1 MALLNLLVQFMFSFA
16 KDNSALLG
24 SVSAIVAVICFSIND
39 VAIKFLS
46 GGYALHQV
54 VLIRSFIG
62 VIFLMAVIVP
72 MSGGLP
78 ALKTK
83 RLGIHFLRGSCVVFA
98 NMAFFLGIAALP
110 LAEGVAIFFISPL
123 VITVFSVV
131 FLKEHV
137 GPRRWVAI
145 ALGLVGVVIVLR
157 PGTEAFQFAA
167 LLPLMA
173 AFGYAGLHML
183 TRYIGRTESAAAMSF
198 YIQMTFILV
207 SSSLGLIMGDGKF
220 AGGTDPSLEFLFRAW
235 VWPPLADVSILIL
248 LGVVSALGGF
258 FISQAYR
265 VSEAALVAPF
275 EYIAMP
281 MAIVWGILVFDEWPD
296 GVALAGIA
304 LILGSGL
311 YMIWREARVS
321 DAEVPDTPRY
331 RR

>member
-1 MALLNLLVQFMFSFA
+1 MFTFA
-16 KDNSALLG
+16 KDNPALLG

-46 GGYALHQV
+46 GDYALHQV
-54 VLIRSFIG
+54 VLIRSIIG
-62 VIFLMAVIVP
+62 SIFLLAVIVP
-72 MSGGLP
+72 ISGGLP
-78 ALKTK
+78 ALRTR
-83 RLGIHFLRGSCVVFA
+83 RLGIHILRGSCVVFA
-98 NMAFFLGIAALP
+98 NMAFFLGLAALP

-123 VITVFSVV
+123 VITVFSVI
-131 FLKEHV
+131 FLKEQV
-137 GPRRWVAI
+137 GPRRWAAI

-157 PGTEAFQFAA
+157 PGTAAFQLAS

-173 AFGYAGLHML
+173 AFGYAALHML
-183 TRYIGRTESAAAMSF
+183 TRYIGRTETAAAMSF
-198 YIQMTFILV
+198 YIQMTFIMV
-207 SSSLGLIMGDGKF
+207 SAGLGLLMGDGKF
-220 AGGTDPSLEFLFRAW
+220 AGTTDPSLSFLFRAW
-235 VWPPLADVSILIL
+235 VWPPVGDYWVLVL
-248 LGVVSALGGF
+248 LGVASAFGGF

-311 YMIWREARVS
+311 YMIWREARL
-321 DAEVPDTPRY
+321 AEVDVPDTPRY

>member
-1 MALLNLLVQFMFSFA
+1 MFTFA
-16 KDNSALLG
+16 KDNPALLG

-46 GGYALHQV
+46 GDYALHQV
-54 VLIRSFIG
+54 VLIRSIIG
-62 VIFLMAVIVP
+62 SIFLLAVIVP
-72 MSGGLP
+72 ISGGLP
-78 ALKTK
+78 ALRTR
-83 RLGIHFLRGSCVVFA
+83 RLGIHILRGSCVVFA
-98 NMAFFLGIAALP
+98 NMAFFLGLAALP

-123 VITVFSVV
+123 VITVFSVI
-131 FLKEHV
+131 FLKEQV
-137 GPRRWVAI
+137 GPRRWAAI

-157 PGTEAFQFAA
+157 PGTAAFQLAS

-173 AFGYAGLHML
+173 AFGYAALHML
-183 TRYIGRTESAAAMSF
+183 TRYIGRTETAAAMSF
-198 YIQMTFILV
+198 YIQMTFIMV
-207 SSSLGLIMGDGKF
+207 SAGLGLLMGDGKF
-220 AGGTDPSLEFLFRAW
+220 AGTTDPSLSFLFRAW
-235 VWPPLADVSILIL
+235 VWPPVGDYWVLVL
-248 LGVVSALGGF
+248 LGVASAFGGF

-311 YMIWREARVS
+311 YMIWREARLVEV
-321 DAEVPDTPRY
+321 DVPDTPRY

>member
-1 MALLNLLVQFMFSFA
+1 MFTFA
-16 KDNSALLG
+16 KDNPALLG

-46 GGYALHQV
+46 GDYALHQV
-54 VLIRSFIG
+54 VLIRSIIG
-62 VIFLMAVIVP
+62 SIFLLAVIVP
-72 MSGGLP
+72 ISGGLP
-78 ALKTK
+78 ALRTR
-83 RLGIHFLRGSCVVFA
+83 RLGIHILRGSCVVFA
-98 NMAFFLGIAALP
+98 NMAFFLGLAALP

-123 VITVFSVV
+123 VITVFSVI
-131 FLKEHV
+131 FLKEQV
-137 GPRRWVAI
+137 GPRRWAAI

-157 PGTEAFQFAA
+157 PGTAAFQLAS

-173 AFGYAGLHML
+173 AFGYAALHML
-183 TRYIGRTESAAAMSF
+183 TRYIGRTETAAAMSF
-198 YIQMTFILV
+198 YIQMTFIMV
-207 SSSLGLIMGDGKF
+207 SAGLGLLMGDGKF
-220 AGGTDPSLEFLFRAW
+220 AGTTDPSLSFLFRAW
-235 VWPPLADVSILIL
+235 VLPPVGDYWVLVL
-248 LGVVSALGGF
+248 LGVASAFGGF

-311 YMIWREARVS
+311 YMIWREARL
-321 DAEVPDTPRY
+321 AEVDVPYTPRY

>member
-1 MALLNLLVQFMFSFA
+1 MFTFA
-16 KDNSALLG
+16 KDNPALLG

-46 GGYALHQV
+46 GDYALHQV
-54 VLIRSFIG
+54 VLIRSIIG
-62 VIFLMAVIVP
+62 SIFLLAVIVP
-72 MSGGLP
+72 ISGGLP
-78 ALKTK
+78 ALRTR
-83 RLGIHFLRGSCVVFA
+83 RLGIHILRGSCVVFA
-98 NMAFFLGIAALP
+98 NMAFFLGLAALP

-123 VITVFSVV
+123 VITVFSVI
-131 FLKEHV
+131 FLKEQV
-137 GPRRWVAI
+137 GPRRWAAI

-157 PGTEAFQFAA
+157 PGTAAFQLAS

-173 AFGYAGLHML
+173 AFGYAALHML
-183 TRYIGRTESAAAMSF
+183 TRYIGRTETAAAMSF
-198 YIQMTFILV
+198 YIQMTFIMV
-207 SSSLGLIMGDGKF
+207 SAGLGLLMGDGKF
-220 AGGTDPSLEFLFRAW
+220 AGTTDPSLSFLFRAW
-235 VWPPLADVSILIL
+235 VLPPVGDYWVLVL
-248 LGVVSALGGF
+248 LGVASAFGGF

-311 YMIWREARVS
+311 YMIWREARL
-321 DAEVPDTPRY
+321 AEVDVPDTPRY

>member
-1 MALLNLLVQFMFSFA
+1 MFTFA
-16 KDNSALLG
+16 KDNPALLG

-46 GGYALHQV
+46 GDYALHQV
-54 VLIRSFIG
+54 VLIRSIIG
-62 VIFLMAVIVP
+62 SIFLLAVIVP
-72 MSGGLP
+72 ISGGLP
-78 ALKTK
+78 ALRTR
-83 RLGIHFLRGSCVVFA
+83 RLGIHILRGSCVVFA
-98 NMAFFLGIAALP
+98 NMAFFLGLAALP

-123 VITVFSVV
+123 VITVFSVI
-131 FLKEHV
+131 FLKEQV
-137 GPRRWVAI
+137 GPRRWAAI

-157 PGTEAFQFAA
+157 PGTAAFQLAS

-173 AFGYAGLHML
+173 AFGYAALHML
-183 TRYIGRTESAAAMSF
+183 TRYIGRTETAAAMSF
-198 YIQMTFILV
+198 YIQMTFIMV
-207 SSSLGLIMGDGKF
+207 SAGLGLLMGDGKF
-220 AGGTDPSLEFLFRAW
+220 AGTTDPSLSFLFRAW
-235 VWPPLADVSILIL
+235 VWPPVGDYWVLVL
-248 LGVVSALGGF
+248 LGVASAFGGF

-311 YMIWREARVS
+311 YMIWREARL
-321 DAEVPDTPRY
+321 AEADVPDTPRY